1 MSFRRYVTFNTHDCS
16 VQVGE
21 RIEVELGFPR
31 RCGIVLRAAVRHGGQ
46 GLTVEEAT
54 DHINKRLNCLYS
66 EGDVSNAFKKL
77 EKLELVE
84 RVGRRTY
91 RASPGA
97 LDAWAEVDK
106 IRR

>member
-1 MSFRRYVTFNTHDCS
+1 
-16 VQVGE
+16 
-21 RIEVELGFPR
+21 
-31 RCGIVLRAAVRHGGQ
+31 
-46 GLTVEEAT
+46 VEEAT

-66 EGDVSNAFKKL
+66 EGDISNAFKKL